1 MNMQHCFFRLRSF
14 SRYNL
19 LLYAHF
25 CLIISALFKL
35 PVPFSTILMLFG
47 AYLLIG
53 VGGYL
58 LNDWYDQTIDKK
70 AGKLNITASLS
81 ANHFY
86 LLLLLFWGFGLFFIF
101 QISFVA
107 SYILILQFLLL
118 IAYSQP
124 KIRLKEKG
132 VVGLLV
138 DALYGH
144 VVPVLMLLVVLSD
157 FGHIPLF
164 FQLSFIVL
172 NLFIGIRDI
181 LIHQLEDK
189 QNDLKAGVKT
199 FATEQGE
206 KAQKL
211 IKQVVLVTNYLLLF
225 LVYYVL
231 YIQFNVYFLIFTI
244 LLTAIFIQQYKKH
257 KQLERVSV
265 FLSTWLLIGYFVKN
279 EQFVFLLLVFHPYFI
294 ELSKRYLKTIY
305 FDFFKLYVNVG
316 LYYLFL
322 VFGRDLKKKPLYEK
336 QK

>member
-1 MNMQHCFFRLRSF
+1 MEFQIWMKRLRSF
-14 SRYNL
+14 SRYNI

-25 CLIISALFKL
+25 CLVICALFKL
-35 PVPFSTILMLFG
+35 SLPFLTIVILFS

-58 LNDWYDQTIDKK
+58 INDWYDQSSDEK
-70 AGKLNITASLS
+70 AGKLNITTTLS
-81 ANHFY
+81 ANQFY

-101 QISFVA
+101 QISLVA
-107 SYILILQFLLL
+107 SYVLILQFLLL
-118 IAYSQP
+118 IAYSHP
-124 KIRLKEKG
+124 TIRLKEKG
-132 VVGLLV
+132 IVGLLV
-138 DALYGH
+138 DSLYGH

-157 FGHIPLF
+157 FGQLPLF
-164 FQLSFIVL
+164 FQFCFLIL

-231 YIQFNVYFLIFTI
+231 YIQFNVYSLIFTS

-257 KQLERVSV
+257 KQLERVCV
-265 FLSTWLLIGYFVKN
+265 FLSTWLLIGYFVKS
-279 EQFVFLLLVFHPYFI
+279 EQFVFLLLIFHPYFI
-294 ELSKRYLKTIY
+294 ELTSRLIKIIY

-336 QK
+336 KK

>member
-1 MNMQHCFFRLRSF
+1 MNMQHWFFRLRSF

-25 CLIISALFKL
+25 CLITSALFKL
-35 PVPFSTILMLFG
+35 PVPFYTILMLFG

-58 LNDWYDQTIDKK
+58 LNDWYDQTSDKK

-86 LLLLLFWGFGLFFIF
+86 LLVLLFWGFGLFFIF

-172 NLFIGIRDI
+172 NLFIGFRDI

-189 QNDLKAGVKT
+189 QNDLKAGVTT
-199 FATEQGE
+199 FATEQGD
-206 KAQKL
+206 KAREL
-211 IKQVVLVTNYLLLF
+211 IKQVVLVTNYLVLF

-231 YIQFNVYFLIFTI
+231 YIQFNVYSLIFTS
-244 LLTAIFIQQYKKH
+244 LLTAIFIQQYKKR

-294 ELSKRYLKTIY
+294 ELTKRYLKTIY